1 MPPESFPRLSSMT
14 TRHRLQ
20 LALILLTA
28 VVVTGTAGFH
38 FLEGWSWFDG
48 FYMTLTTMT
57 TIGSGEIRPLSHAA
71 RIFNSFMIVA
81 AVLAGGFVIATF
93 SQTLLEFEFGRAFG
107 RRRMERELAKLSG
120 HYIICG
126 AGRVGRTVARQLR
139 ANGETCVVIDRDPNR
154 ARWAEEEKIPVIVGN
169 ASSEEI
175 LQKAH
180 IDTARGFVSAV
191 SSDAENLYIVLT
203 ARGFRP
209 DLKIIARASEEEAT
223 SKLLRAGASQVL
235 SPYNFIGHRI
245 AQLLLRP
252 NVLDFVDAA
261 FGRERL
267 DFEIGEVKI
276 AARSSLVGKNLS
288 DPAIPRQAGVIVLA
302 LRSADGKMTF
312 NPPPESIICAD
323 DCLIVIGKDEHLKRL
338 ESLAT

>member
-1 MPPESFPRLSSMT
+1 MT
-14 TRHRLQ
+14 TRHRVQ

-28 VVVTGTAGFH
+28 VVATGTAGFH
-38 FLEGWSWFDG
+38 FIEGWSWFDG
-48 FYMTLTTMT
+48 FYMILTTMT
-57 TIGSGEIRPLSHAA
+57 TIGYGEVHPLSHVG
-71 RIFNSFMIVA
+71 RIFNSFLIVA
-81 AVLAGGFVIATF
+81 AVLAGGFMIASF
-93 SQTLLEFEFGRAFG
+93 SQTLLEFEFGKAFG
-107 RRRMERELAKLSG
+107 RRRMERELAKLHG
-120 HYIICG
+120 HYVICG

-267 DFEIGEVKI
+267 DFEIGEVRI
-276 AARSSLVGKNLS
+276 AAGSRLVGKNLA

-302 LRSADGKMTF
+302 LRSADGTMTF
-312 NPPPESIICAD
+312 NPPPESIIRAD
-323 DCLIVIGKDEHLKRL
+323 DCLIVIGKDEHIKRL
-338 ESLAT
+338 ESLAS

>member
-1 MPPESFPRLSSMT
+1 MT
-14 TRHRLQ
+14 TRKRLQ
-20 LALILLTA
+20 LALTLLTA
-28 VVVTGTAGFH
+28 VVVTGTLGFH
-38 FLEGWSWFDG
+38 IIEGWSWFDG

-57 TIGSGEIRPLSHAA
+57 TIGYGEVRPLSTAG
-71 RIFNSFMIVA
+71 RVFNSVMIVC

-93 SQTLLEFEFGRAFG
+93 SQTLLEFEFGKAFG

-139 ANGETCVVIDRDPNR
+139 ASGETCVVIDRDAAR
-154 ARWAEEEKIPVIVGN
+154 ARWAEEEKIPAIIGN

-175 LQKAH
+175 LQKAR

-235 SPYNFIGHRI
+235 SPYHFIGHRI

-276 AARSSLVGKNLS
+276 AAASSLIGKNLA
-288 DPAIPRQAGVIVLA
+288 DPAIPRQGVIVLA
-302 LRSADGKMTF
+302 LRSGDGKMTF
-312 NPPPESIICAD
+312 NPPPESVIRAD

-338 ESLAT
+338 ESLAS